1 NTSSLGP
8 GKAPLDV
15 NQVSLLI
22 IYVERMWLAHPF
34 LTGACSKDCR
44 IAAQLPPLWSC
55 CRGLINDEMDSFD
68 TGSRKASVAVVHA
81 P

>member
-44 IAAQLPPLWSC
+44 IAAPLTSTK
-55 CRGLINDEMDSFD
+55 RSPNQGAAYLVTS
-68 TGSRKASVAVVHA
+68 
-81 P
+81 